1 MEFKNLQCNPK
12 LAQKLKSKK
21 MKKYRFTINGSD
33 YDVQIK
39 DIEDNIAE
47 VDVNGTRYEVLLH
60 NEIKT
65 SKTPRLVRKPLEKL
79 PGEGQI
85 KKKEVNG
92 KHEVTAPLPG
102 TILKL
107 NISVGDMVTEGQ
119 NLLVMEAMK
128 MENQV
133 QTTKGGEVVAIK
145 VKVGDAVQQ
154 DDILI
159 EIG

>member
-1 MEFKNLQCNPK
+1 
-12 LAQKLKSKK
+12 
-21 MKKYRFTINGSD
+21 MKKYKFTISGNN
-33 YDVQIK
+33 YDVHIK
-39 DIEDNIAE
+39 DLEDNIAE
-47 VDVNGTRYEVLLH
+47 VDVNGTRYEVVVH

-65 SKTPRLVRKPLEKL
+65 TKTPRLVRKPIEKL

-85 KKKEVNG
+85 KKKETTG

-107 NISVGDMVTEGQ
+107 NISVGDMVTEGM

-128 MENQV
+128 MENQI
-133 QTTKGGEVVAIK
+133 QTTKGGEVLSIK
-145 VKVGDAVQQ
+145 VNVGDAVQQ
-154 DDILI
+154 DDVLI

>member
-1 MEFKNLQCNPK
+1 
-12 LAQKLKSKK
+12 
-21 MKKYRFTINGSD
+21 MKKYKFTISGHD
-33 YDVQIK
+33 YDVHIK

-47 VDVNGTRYEVLLH
+47 VDVNGTHYEVVLH

-85 KKKEVNG
+85 KKKETSG

-107 NISVGDMVTEGQ
+107 NVAVGDVVAEGQ
-119 NLLVMEAMK
+119 NVLVMEAMK

-133 QTTKGGEVVAIK
+133 QTTKGGEVLSIK
-145 VKVGDAVQQ
+145 VNVGDAVQQ
-154 DDILI
+154 DDVLL